1 VTGPNQEHIM
11 TATMPTR
18 IIHPTSNS
26 APQLIIIESSAGTR
40 TPPPTPRLTIGQR
53 AARLIGTVVALVALL
68 ALGIIGA
75 VFTALWV
82 ITTLVMSVV
91 RGRGR
96 AHGRR
101 SGPIVV
107 RATGTRPTGATRP
120 TRSA

>member
-1 VTGPNQEHIM
+1 M

-18 IIHPTSNS
+18 IVHPTSNS
-26 APQLIIIESSAGTR
+26 APQLIIIDSSAGTR

-53 AARLIGTVVALVALL
+53 AAGLIGTVVALVALL
-68 ALGIIGA
+68 VLGVIGA

-82 ITTLVMSVV
+82 IVTLVMSVA
-91 RGRGR
+91 RGRG
-96 AHGRR
+96 HGPR

-107 RATGTRPTGATRP
+107 RGTGTRPTGATQP